1 MIKYYKSLLSFRKVF
16 VSFAKF
22 AKMKYLL
29 GRRLKLVNGNRCLYF
44 VTCVSLVAIATFV
57 LMLLI
62 MIMCGT
68 ELSAEDTLPF
78 FSLYSIK
85 TILKRKVMR
94 CMVDLSLTSAGLF
107 SVMHRSKCLLSPL
120 LSFGMMFAFIIY
132 MVIIS
137 FRKNGVRRCRVS
149 SCLWTRRK
157 VF

>member
-1 MIKYYKSLLSFRKVF
+1 
-16 VSFAKF
+16 
-22 AKMKYLL
+22 MKYLL
-29 GRRLKLVNGNRCLYF
+29 RMRLKLVNGNRCLYF
-44 VTCVSLVAIATFV
+44 VTCVSLVAIAT
-57 LMLLI
+57 LLI

-85 TILKRKVMR
+85 TILKRQVMR

-132 MVIIS
+132 MVLIS
-137 FRKNGVRRCRVS
+137 LRKSGVRRCRVS

>member
-1 MIKYYKSLLSFRKVF
+1 
-16 VSFAKF
+16 
-22 AKMKYLL
+22 MKYLL
-29 GRRLKLVNGNRCLYF
+29 GRRYLKLVNGNRGLYF
-44 VTCVSLVAIATFV
+44 VTCGSLIAIATFV
-57 LMLLI
+57 WMLLI

-68 ELSAEDTLPF
+68 ELSAEDTSPF

-85 TILKRKVMR
+85 TMLKRKIMR

-107 SVMHRSKCLLSPL
+107 SVMHRLKCLYAPL

-132 MVIIS
+132 IVLIS
-137 FRKNGVRRCRVS
+137 LRKSGVRRCRVS